1 MTFVETFCL
10 AVLFAAIFVFGEK
23 LFAGSRV
30 HKRRALSVAGGVAVA
45 YVFVHLLPE
54 LARAGETFVE
64 ITADQPLPWPEHRV
78 YAAALVGFVLFYG
91 LEHLVHWFRHSG
103 HREKAGSG
111 VRDPILIL
119 HIGGFALYVGL
130 ISYLMVRGI
139 DEREV
144 PVLLYGT
151 AMGLHFLSTGH
162 SLHHEHGRGYDIRG
176 RWALALAA
184 LGGWVCGV
192 LVELPKPVAI
202 TLLGLVSG
210 GVVMNSMIAELPGEK
225 DGRFVPFCLGAA
237 AYAVLLFFV

>member
-1 MTFVETFCL
+1 MNIIETSCL
-10 AVLFAAIFVFGEK
+10 AGLLAASFVFGEN
-23 LFAGSRV
+23 LFTGYRT
-30 HKRRALSVAGGVAVA
+30 HQRRALSVAGGAAVA

-64 ITADQPLPWPEHRV
+64 ITADRPLPWPEYRV
-78 YAAALVGFVLFYG
+78 YGAALIGFVLFYG
-91 LEHLVHWFRHSG
+91 LEHLVHWSRHSG
-103 HREKAGSG
+103 SRERPGAG

-119 HIGGFALYVGL
+119 HLGGFALYAGL

-144 PVLLYGT
+144 PVLLYGI

-162 SLHHEHGRGYDIRG
+162 SLHREHGRMYDACG
-176 RWALALAA
+176 RWALALAVLA
-184 LGGWVCGV
+184 GWLCGV
-192 LVELPKPVAI
+192 LVELPKPITI

-210 GVVMNSMIAELPGEK
+210 SVVMNSMIAELPGEK

-237 AYAVLLFFV
+237 AYAVLLLLV

>member
-1 MTFVETFCL
+1 MNLIETLCL
-10 AVLFAAIFVFGEK
+10 AGLFAAIFVFGEK
-23 LFAGSRV
+23 LPTGSRA
-30 HKRRALSVAGGVAVA
+30 HRRRALSVAGGAAVA

-64 ITADQPLPWPEHRV
+64 ITADQPLPWPEYRV
-78 YAAALVGFVLFYG
+78 YTAALVGFILFYG
-91 LEHLVHWFRHSG
+91 LEHMVDWSRHAGS
-103 HREKAGSG
+103 REKAGSG
-111 VRDPILIL
+111 IRHPILVL

-130 ISYLMVRGI
+130 ISYLMVRSI

-162 SLHHEHGRGYDIRG
+162 SLHREHGRMYDDCG

-192 LVELPKPVAI
+192 LVELPKPIAI

-210 GVVMNSMIAELPGEK
+210 GVVMNSVIAELPGEK
-225 DGRFVPFCLGAA
+225 DGRFVPFCLGTT
-237 AYAVLLFFV
+237 AYAVLLLLI

>member
-1 MTFVETFCL
+1 MNLIETFCL
-10 AVLFAAIFVFGEK
+10 ASLFAAIFVFGEK
-23 LFAGSRV
+23 FSAGYRT
-30 HKRRALSVAGGVAVA
+30 HRRRALSAAGGAAVA

-54 LARAGETFVE
+54 LARASETFVA
-64 ITADQPLPWPEHRV
+64 ITTAQPLPWPEYRV
-78 YAAALVGFVLFYG
+78 YAAALVGFILFYG
-91 LEHLVHWFRHSG
+91 LEHLVHWSRHSG

-119 HIGGFALYVGL
+119 HIGGFALYAGL
-130 ISYLMVRGI
+130 ISYLMVRSI
-139 DEREV
+139 DEREI

-162 SLHHEHGRGYDIRG
+162 SLHREHGRMYDACG

-184 LGGWVCGV
+184 LGGWVWGA
-192 LVELPKPVAI
+192 LVELPKPIAI

-210 GVVMNSMIAELPGEK
+210 GVVMNSMVAELPGEK